1 VPPIKPVAPVPPIEP
16 LEVEMPLPFQYNED
30 PLAYR
35 ILDVTDGI
43 PLGILIPLATV
54 RLPEVTIFIFG
65 NQPELVQLNTLPD
78 CIPPVYTGIP

>member
-1 VPPIKPVAPVPPIEP
+1 
-16 LEVEMPLPFQYNED
+16 MPLPFQYKVE

-35 ILDVTDGI
+35 TLAVEYGM
-43 PLGILIPLATV
+43 PLGKRMPLATV

-78 CIPPVYTGIP
+78 